1 MRMLLAS
8 WPVETSVFDSVDTF
22 VQRLDDIASTV
33 VLHHKLFAQ
42 LIFIFSTW
50 LVAWSRSGNL

>member
-50 LVAWSRSGNL
+50 LVAWCRSGNL